1 MGVIG
6 YQKTQRGNSWC
17 HVQCTRFHQHVWMTC
32 FEDNAVGGSGVS
44 EVHSI
49 WTGTKHHVLITSGTH
64 VNKAIKPMHSTLHM
78 STPDDCC
85 IRIEWW
91 STTNCLEINECR
103 QWQCWHESHLLT
115 KKKPLASCSIGLTV
129 VLASIYDIIA
139 INKWIL
145 ENKPS
150 NYNTFFSREH
160 MVSRIQVSRTCFLT
174 HHPQPHHRVKL
185 SSFTQSQLSDKCNA
199 NHQCTRST
207 SLFQSPHHG
216 SPHHQRWKPHEL
228 GSPRHTSPQPER
240 LTTSCLN

>member
-115 KKKPLASCSIGLTV
+115 KKNSLWPLAVLGSLSSSPPSTTSSPSTNGFLKINLLTTTHSFQESTWFHASKFPGRVSSHIILSHIIGWN
-129 VLASIYDIIA
+129 S
-139 INKWIL
+139 
-145 ENKPS
+145 
-150 NYNTFFSREH
+150 
-160 MVSRIQVSRTCFLT
+160 QVSRKANCQTSAT
-174 HHPQPHHRVKL
+174 PIINARDPHH
-185 SSFTQSQLSDKCNA
+185 SFNLLTMGLLIINAESLMNLDLLGIRLLNQSALQ
-199 NHQCTRST
+199 
-207 SLFQSPHHG
+207 HHV
-216 SPHHQRWKPHEL
+216 
-228 GSPRHTSPQPER
+228 
-240 LTTSCLN
+240 

>member
-1 MGVIG
+1 MACDVLNQIFCATFAHPTMIQTNWEGMINHKLPWNEWVSSM
-6 YQKTQRGNSWC
+6 TML
-17 HVQCTRFHQHVWMTC
+17 TRISSL
-32 FEDNAVGGSGVS
+32 N
-44 EVHSI
+44 
-49 WTGTKHHVLITSGTH
+49 
-64 VNKAIKPMHSTLHM
+64 
-78 STPDDCC
+78 
-85 IRIEWW
+85 
-91 STTNCLEINECR
+91 
-103 QWQCWHESHLLT
+103 
-115 KKKPLASCSIGLTV
+115 KKKQPLASCSIGLTV